1 MSRFSLDDYIANSP
15 GLSVEAIE
23 TLADYAGIGLF
34 NLHIPTGEISLNRNI
49 TLLTGYEPGD
59 LPHTGNTKEALTYE
73 QDRAMVMETMQSVLS
88 GETDRY
94 QIEYRMRRV
103 DGSLVW
109 VSETAIVYERD
120 AAGNPTRI
128 AALATDLTRLK
139 WAEDKARMI
148 ERDMQQL
155 SADTHNESLAEQNR
169 MLRASN
175 MASYIIIGGFH
186 QSYDTVLTKSLQSL
200 AESVRADRAYFYR
213 NIVAD
218 GKLLAY
224 PRIEWSLH
232 TPSGR
237 EMGPKCALGYASLL
251 PQWQEVDT
259 RRIIRARLG
268 PDTAETILLPHMDD
282 VKTTMLIPLTLQGE
296 FWGFIGFDNTESD
309 RMFSVDE
316 ADIMAVG
323 SLVLASSITRNETF
337 SQLNKAREDALSSTK
352 AKGEFLSRMSH
363 EIRTPMNAIIGMTNI
378 AKKSS
383 DPDKIKHCLDKID
396 ASSRQLLAI
405 INDVLDM
412 SKIESGKFDITPVP
426 FDFEQMT
433 QSILDVIQVKLDEK
447 RQQLHLD
454 FDTVFQKKMCSDE
467 LRLSQ
472 VLTNLLNNAVKFTP
486 EGGDITL
493 RIREKPNGP
502 DGCILHVEVADNGIG
517 ISPEQQSRLFQS
529 FEQADGSITRQYG
542 GTGLGLAIC
551 KKIIGLM
558 GGTIWVE
565 SELGHG
571 ARFRFEVPIT
581 WGEPIPA
588 IHVLKRVSPT
598 SRILVVDDSEDVL
611 EYFQSILDS
620 FSLSCNTAAS
630 GAQALSLVRKSL
642 QEKRPYSMVFIDWN
656 MPDMNGGATAQQLRS
671 LLGDDLIVIMISSA
685 DWSDIEQQVK
695 EYGITHFLPKPILPS
710 TLYNMIVKLTDDSMI
725 RPSALDDRPADDWH
739 GKTILLAEDI
749 EINREIIITILD
761 GTGVA
766 IVSAENG
773 KEALELVTAEPSRY
787 DLILMDM
794 QMPVLDGI
802 AATQQIRA
810 LPHPAAKTVPIIAM
824 TANAFQEDAQRCLD
838 AGMNGHLA
846 KPLDVDAFFQML
858 HTYLS

>member
-73 QDRAMVMETMQSVLS
+73 QDRAMVMEAMQSVLS

-94 QIEYRMRRV
+94 HIEYRMRRV

-109 VSETAIVYERD
+109 VSEAAIVYERD
-120 AAGNPTRI
+120 DVGRPTRI

-155 SADTHNESLAEQNR
+155 SAGTTNESLAEQNR
-169 MLRASN
+169 ILRASN

-186 QSYDTVLTKSLQSL
+186 QSYNTVLSKSLQSL

-213 NIVAD
+213 NVVVD
-218 GKLLAY
+218 GRLCAF
-224 PRIEWSLH
+224 PRIEWSVH

-237 EMGPKCALGYASLL
+237 EMGPEHALGYDMLV
-251 PQWQEVDT
+251 PQWQQEDT

-268 PDTAETILLPHMDD
+268 PDTAETILLTHMDD
-282 VKTTMLIPLTLQGE
+282 VITTMLIPLTLQGE
-296 FWGFIGFDNTESD
+296 FWGFIGFDNTTSD
-309 RMFSVDE
+309 RLFSADE

-323 SLVLASSITRNETF
+323 SLVLAASVTRNETF
-337 SQLNKAREDALSSTK
+337 SQLNQAREAAVSSTK
-352 AKGEFLSRMSH
+352 AKGDFLSRMSH
-363 EIRTPMNAIIGMTNI
+363 EIRTPMNAIIGMTTI
-378 AKKSS
+378 AKASS
-383 DPDKIKHCLDKID
+383 DPDKIQHCLDKID

-412 SKIESGKFDITPVP
+412 SKIESGKFEITPTP

-433 QSILDVIQVKLDEK
+433 QSILDVIQVRLDEK
-447 RQQLHLD
+447 RQLLHLD
-454 FDTVFQKKMCSDE
+454 FNTVFQKKMVSDA

-486 EGGDITL
+486 VGGDITL
-493 RIREKPNGP
+493 RIREQQGEA
-502 DGCILHVEVADNGIG
+502 GESILHVEVSDNGIG

-529 FEQADGSITRQYG
+529 FEQADGSITREYG

-571 ARFRFEVPIT
+571 SCFLFEVPVT
-581 WGEPIPA
+581 WGEAIPA

-598 SRILVVDDSEDVL
+598 SRILVVDDAEDVL
-611 EYFQSILDS
+611 EYFQNILDS
-620 FSLSCNTAAS
+620 FSLSCDTAAS
-630 GAQALSLVRKSL
+630 GAQAIALVRKSL

-656 MPDMNGGATAQQLRS
+656 MPDMNGGATAEQLRR
-671 LLGDDLIVIMISSA
+671 LLGDDLIVIMISSS
-685 DWSDIEQQVK
+685 DWSEIEQQVK
-695 EYGITHFLPKPILPS
+695 GYGITHFLPKPILPS
-710 TLYNMIVKLTDDSMI
+710 TLYNTIVKLTDDSMI
-725 RPSALDDRPADDWH
+725 RPSAAPARPADHWH
-739 GKTILLAEDI
+739 DKTILLAEDI

-761 GTGVA
+761 GTGAAV
-766 IVSAENG
+766 VSAENG
-773 KEALELVTAEPSRY
+773 KEALERFRADPTRY

-794 QMPVLDGI
+794 QMPVMDGI
-802 AATQQIRA
+802 AATRQIRA
-810 LPHPAAKTVPIIAM
+810 LAHPAANAVPIIAM

-846 KPLDVDAFFQML
+846 KPLDVDVFFQML